1 MSLEFYLPP
10 SHLFHELGPFM
21 TNSSNEAPQE
31 PEYDEILRKLDALLR
46 KHQGRSPASAQAEV
60 DSGSDSL
67 PDSFPGAALD
77 RAPLDATLSAPDD
90 IPTLTEIVH
99 VTPAMQSPQSDVTL
113 LLEQVL
119 DSALGD
125 AGVNLEAGA
134 RKTLVR
140 ALESRLF
147 GL

>member
-1 MSLEFYLPP
+1 
-10 SHLFHELGPFM
+10 M

-46 KHQGRSPASAQAEV
+46 KHQGRSPASAQAEA

-67 PDSFPGAALD
+67 PGSFPRAALD
-77 RAPLDATLSAPDD
+77 RAPLDTPLSAPDD

-99 VTPAMQSPQSDVTL
+99 VTPAMLSPQSDVTL

-119 DSALGD
+119 DSALRD
-125 AGVNLEAGA
+125 AGADLEAGA
-134 RKTLVR
+134 RKTLVQ
-140 ALESRLF
+140 ALESHLF
-147 GL
+147 GF

>member
-1 MSLEFYLPP
+1 
-10 SHLFHELGPFM
+10 M

-46 KHQGRSPASAQAEV
+46 KHQGRSPASALAEA
-60 DSGSDSL
+60 DNGPGSL
-67 PDSFPGAALD
+67 PDSFPGATLD
-77 RAPLDATLSAPDD
+77 QASLKTSLSAPDN

-99 VTPAMQSPQSDVTL
+99 VTPAMLSPQSDITL

-119 DSALGD
+119 DSALRD
-125 AGVNLEAGA
+125 AKVDLEAEA
-134 RKTLVR
+134 RKTLVQ
-140 ALESRLF
+140 ALESHLF